1 MFKPFFFIYLFFLF
15 FFLGT
20 SSNSQIQNT
29 ILVKIDKK
37 IITTFDIK
45 NTILASLLI
54 SKTEINQENINLL
67 KKKAL
72 ERLINLRLKEIELEK
87 FDSIKVSQ
95 QSLNSR
101 INQLSQNNIQ
111 ELKNN
116 FKNYELDYELW
127 SKEIEIDLRWKRY
140 IFAKYSNR
148 IEIDKNMVEK
158 EIHKISKT
166 KLKINEVN
174 LSEIVVLQDDKL
186 PNEKII
192 SNILEEIKKNGFE
205 NSALKLSVSESSSEK
220 GNLGWFN
227 LEILSNNIKNAVKN
241 LKPGEI
247 SEPIYQSNSIL
258 FLKLNSIRTLQNDKL
273 DLENLKLKLIQQK
286 QNELFNLYSK
296 SHLSKLKNK
305 HFIQY

>member
-1 MFKPFFFIYLFFLF
+1 M
-15 FFLGT
+15 
-20 SSNSQIQNT
+20 
-29 ILVKIDKK
+29 
-37 IITTFDIK
+37 
-45 NTILASLLI
+45 
-54 SKTEINQENINLL
+54 
-67 KKKAL
+67 L
-72 ERLINLRLKEIELEK
+72 EQ
-87 FDSIKVSQ
+87 VSQ

-116 FKNYELDYELW
+116 FKNYELDYGLW

-158 EIHKISKT
+158 EINKISKT

-192 SNILEEIKKNGFE
+192 SNIFEEIKKNGFE